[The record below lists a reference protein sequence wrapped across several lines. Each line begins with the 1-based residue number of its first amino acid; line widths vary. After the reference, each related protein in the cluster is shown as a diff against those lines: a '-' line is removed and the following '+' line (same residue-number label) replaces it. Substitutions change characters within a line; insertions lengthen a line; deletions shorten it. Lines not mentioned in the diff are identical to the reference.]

1 MANILKLL
9 HPFIPFF
16 TECIWQKNN
25 YKTIYKMNLVSSDW
39 PVHKPITH
47 FKKNQ
52 VNINDIIELISCIRS
67 TKSELKI
74 TPKLQCDLFFS
85 EKSTSLQKLVK
96 DNFNM
101 ISRVGRI
108 SKIIKEKKEN
118 KNTVEILVLNE
129 KISLIFNENI
139 DLLSQK
145 ENIMKKLE
153 NLEKKI
159 NSLNNKLDNKEY
171 LINAPKEIVQ
181 NDKNLVKELT
191 IEQVKLRSI
200 VSSIT

>member
-1 MANILKLL
+1 
-9 HPFIPFF
+9 
-16 TECIWQKNN
+16 
-25 YKTIYKMNLVSSDW
+25 MNLVSSDW

-118 KNTVEILVLNE
+118 KNTVEVLVLNE

-159 NSLNNKLDNKEY
+159 NSLNNKLNNKEY
-171 LINAPKEIVQ
+171 LNNAPKEIVQ

>member
-1 MANILKLL
+1 M
-9 HPFIPFF
+9 
-16 TECIWQKNN
+16 
-25 YKTIYKMNLVSSDW
+25 
-39 PVHKPITH
+39 
-47 FKKNQ
+47 
-52 VNINDIIELISCIRS
+52 
-67 TKSELKI
+67 
-74 TPKLQCDLFFS
+74 
-85 EKSTSLQKLVK
+85 
-96 DNFNM
+96 
-101 ISRVGRI
+101 
-108 SKIIKEKKEN
+108 
-118 KNTVEILVLNE
+118 NE

-159 NSLNNKLDNKEY
+159 NSLNNKLNNKEY
-171 LINAPKEIVQ
+171 LNNAPKEIVQ